1 YYKDGNYPFEDV
13 HDGFLLRIE
22 ALYEEYDI
30 PVSPVLEK
38 ALETLRK
45 ERKKKKDEKFEDLS
59 PEERS
64 FYENLDRYEKT
75 VGRSAVRFGAE
86 GEREYLEPD
95 GGFVKNCMTSF
106 VKDLVYSG
114 GGLYRDS
121 ELREDDGYE
130 ADLDNVYEEIR
141 ARLSPEI
148 NVVRNHDSY
157 YSENITVEVTG
168 GIQLILVR
176 AAPLKILSI
185 WVNKVDPGRGQ
196 GKRLS
201 PDRLCEFCGMVA
213 HIRDIYGKYE
223 ELAKRRAA
231 ELRERFGL

>member
-1 YYKDGNYPFEDV
+1 M
-13 HDGFLLRIE
+13 
-22 ALYEEYDI
+22 
-30 PVSPVLEK
+30 
-38 ALETLRK
+38 
-45 ERKKKKDEKFEDLS
+45 
-59 PEERS
+59 
-64 FYENLDRYEKT
+64 
-75 VGRSAVRFGAE
+75 RFGAE